1 MEYFFVKSD
10 QLLNYTLS
18 LQKINDVALPFAVQ
32 NTLNAVSKD
41 VKKRTLKKLTEQQFD
56 IKKRTFF
63 TANSAFK
70 PYKAKQFNYNINRI
84 KSEVG
89 ITKGKKANE
98 KATKQVGYQQTA
110 TPIKRSVNPLGDK
123 PQTKATIDILSKKPE
138 VYDSEQS
145 YPEGNSVAYIR
156 KADRARRNKTG
167 LLIKNGRR
175 GAVNKVVSMKR
186 RKPTK
191 RDPRKMVIKVK
202 PIASYRESGRVDLKT
217 KKPFLNN
224 AVLKSSDDIMEKTF
238 IKEAEKQI
246 ERAIKRR

>member
-1 MEYFFVKSD
+1 MAHFFVKSD

-18 LQKINDVALPFAVQ
+18 LQKINSVALPFAVQ

-123 PQTKATIDILSKKPE
+123 PQTKAIIDVLSKKPE
-138 VYDSEQS
+138 IYQNESGGFNPGVY
-145 YPEGNSVAYIR
+145 YNKVARAKKRNAPFLFKNSSGTKGSIGRVR
-156 KADRARRNKTG
+156 KFQRRKTG
-167 LLIKNGRR
+167 KEKGRL
-175 GAVNKVVSMKR
+175 NIDIQ
-186 RKPTK
+186 PL
-191 RDPRKMVIKVK
+191 
-202 PIASYRESGRVDLKT
+202 ASYKKSGYVRLRK
-217 KKPFLNN
+217 KKPFLNE
-224 AVLKSSDDIMEKTF
+224 AAKKSMIDILD
-238 IKEAEKQI
+238 KEFVKEVEKQV
-246 ERAIKRR
+246 ERAMKRR